1 MCPKSEVNQLSIST
15 LSGENPKI
23 QSWDWRFLE
32 VSNVFRATPGVRR
45 GGRNCSHGL
54 RTARTGQF
62 GIAAVKF
69 GRECKFRIFHKR
81 WIIYTAKVGKAGL
94 APRVSL
100 VYPSV

>member
-1 MCPKSEVNQLSIST
+1 M
-15 LSGENPKI
+15 
-23 QSWDWRFLE
+23 
-32 VSNVFRATPGVRR
+32 FRATPGVRR
-45 GGRNCSHGL
+45 GGRNCSHGP

-62 GIAAVKF
+62 GIVAVKF

-100 VYPSV
+100 VINVLIILQHKIFSESLRWLRYVRFYYPTR